1 MICYHDAEQLGHVET
16 FHYGRTPLRD
26 MHAEPISYVIAQ
38 IKELDSCWQ
47 DTIRKC
53 KNILADL
60 VSLSFPVCCI
70 RLAVFTN
77 QTIQNRGV
85 LEESFG
91 EIDRKIARKLYKY
104 AQTWEQLRQV
114 HTQQLEA
121 LQDIVRDGETGI
133 WFNTNRNSNLVDQPE
148 QLEESQDFKDMAAL
162 LKSLDIIG
170 TKIDLELVQETS
182 ALISRVKM
190 PHSISTISS

>member
-1 MICYHDAEQLGHVET
+1 M
-16 FHYGRTPLRD
+16 
-26 MHAEPISYVIAQ
+26 
-38 IKELDSCWQ
+38 
-47 DTIRKC
+47 
-53 KNILADL
+53 
-60 VSLSFPVCCI
+60 
-70 RLAVFTN
+70 
-77 QTIQNRGV
+77 
-85 LEESFG
+85 EESFG

-133 WFNTNRNSNLVDQPE
+133 WFNTNRNLTVIDQPE
-148 QLEESQDFKDMAAL
+148 QLEESQDFKDMGAL

-182 ALISRVKM
+182 ALISRVN
-190 PHSISTISS
+190 STPEILYPS